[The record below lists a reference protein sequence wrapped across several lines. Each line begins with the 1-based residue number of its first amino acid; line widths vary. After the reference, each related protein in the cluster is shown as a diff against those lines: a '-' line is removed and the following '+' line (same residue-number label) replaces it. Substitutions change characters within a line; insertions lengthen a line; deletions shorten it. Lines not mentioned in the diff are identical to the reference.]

1 MSRSFLF
8 SIGSGLNRFKA
19 EAGLLAA
26 LALAVFCLCTGA
38 AAEEAKPD
46 AKPDLIDRART
57 LMAVRQYQE
66 AAKVLEP
73 YKGAYTDMAMYLRAY
88 AIYKAGDTAGAEKVL
103 LELEETFPNSRYI
116 GKANM
121 LRASMFLDKKAFT
134 QAEELLRKYTEL
146 ILSGDR
152 KRAIADMYLKI
163 AEAAIALPKVGDP
176 AEKRPDYNK
185 ALRLFN
191 YLVAMDLPDDMREHV
206 LYRRTM
212 VALAATRFGEVV
224 TYGQEYMNEYD
235 PFYKTEVKGELPG
248 QGRKVE
254 MGENAVRVRLAVIE
268 ASLQNSNA
276 LAKAEVYEDYGYP
289 PQPWIVALLDNLLA
303 HLRKGDMKDL
313 ANGEGLKQAMYS
325 KPFAEGLKP
334 SSERASEGDDFAIV
348 RARRSVA
355 AAKEFITAYPNDLR
369 SLELMRQMPRTLLFA
384 GLTDD
389 AIAAF
394 SALIAGDGLALQDA
408 PADAEGLTPKERL
421 LRYQAE
427 AVYQSG
433 LALFEMGKFGE
444 AGTIWRKYLTAY
456 PNGADWVAAQKG
468 VYDAIKAVGA
478 KALSEKRFE
487 DCRTEW
493 AKIVAERPV
502 DPETPWL
509 ALAIAY
515 TYVTEA
521 DKAIED
527 KKDKKDPAV
536 LALYNKAL
544 DELSKVGQRYP
555 ELGHSYTPLYRAEI
569 YRFHLDNLEAAVREY
584 RLSET
589 GEAQT
594 ALTELTAVQL
604 SALTP
609 KVFRN
614 KESSFVTLKVR
625 NVPKVSVRVY
635 NITLADFFQKYHTTM
650 DIRRLDLDLVSP
662 DRTWEVPIPNYAQY
676 KDISYDLPVEVDGPG
691 AFAVTFEGEEY
702 EATTLVIKSDIELI
716 TASSFDE
723 AIVLVK
729 DAVKEAPVEGAEVF
743 FYAGD
748 KKEHTLKLTTGKDG
762 VGKGKFSE
770 HPIGEPYMFASYKG
784 NVAVTGAALSQTAA
798 TGLRPKGYI
807 YTSRPVYLP
816 GETVPVRGIIR
827 GVKDGSY
834 AVPEAGD
841 YSVAIVSPDGKRIA
855 EQNIQLGKFGSFN
868 AEFKLPAECPL
879 GRYTV
884 SVSRKDESY
893 TGVFQ
898 VEIVQPSK
906 VFVEIT
912 PSVPAALAGD
922 PVDMKVKAAYYTGL
936 PLVNRAVYLS
946 LPDGRTVTLTTNDKG
961 EAVYALDTTPFY
973 MSGQVSVS
981 AQVPGEDAYGSATVP
996 LLPAALRLAITLPD
1010 EKYLVNQR
1018 IDVPVKLTTPDD
1030 KPLAGK
1036 KIAVEVYRK
1045 GMPFIMPLP
1054 MAVMENS
1061 GIRTE
1066 EVPQATRDERIFQT
1080 ELTTADD
1087 GAATFS
1093 YVFKEACRAS
1103 FVFTAVD
1110 DKNRILTN
1118 TRLLTVEAPPTPQ
1131 LSFETAQATAKVGDE
1146 IKVTVHNDDLPGLG
1160 LLVYTGDSILSYA
1173 TYRFEKGAGTVAF
1186 RVGNEY
1192 FPNFKLIGLAT
1203 GDHRLNRAE
1212 QAFDVQRKL
1221 TVTIKL
1227 PEGPLVPGSEVEAV
1241 VEARDHTGK
1250 PVEAEISLSLVD
1262 KGLLARY
1269 ADPTTNIVKFFE
1281 QGLRRTV
1288 EFLSFSSITFE
1299 RLGEQRHI
1307 ATEVLEEQRRLV
1319 EKGKADAFKDGFGK
1333 REAAGAQ
1340 NAMPAAP
1347 AAAAKPM
1354 ATRGVA
1360 LAEAAEGAPAEDE
1373 MLAMDKSADALGAG
1387 SGGAMRAEKKAM
1399 GRKAGADRER
1409 LKAQEAQAAPSRR
1422 EMPIGAFWIGNV
1434 TTGRDGKA
1442 KVKITVPERTSQY
1455 RVQLRGVTTDT
1466 LLAELETEATVRRDL
1481 FVDLKLPGYLFEGD
1495 KVRPVITVHNA
1506 GDFKGKVDLKLDI
1519 VSGETKRNYPMTV
1532 DVSGKGVFEQVADAY
1547 DVPAGEK
1554 LQATLIAE
1562 SGGNVLDKIEKESNI
1577 RLWGVEERA
1586 GRVASTAQDTVF
1598 TLTLPSSVRK
1608 ETLSLDLDLFPG
1620 VEGALL
1626 DMVLNPSGDV
1636 PDIGLKPMASRIV
1649 ALLAIANLMGQGKV
1663 AGEQVE
1669 RLKQAAQSAVS
1680 ALVSSQQNDGSWP
1693 WIYVSNRGTGTDAS
1707 TSAWAVLAL
1716 DMALKAGVVTDP
1728 SARDRGVNYL
1738 KAFVSRGGDTT
1749 AHLEAMYVLA
1759 VAGQADF
1766 SQVNRL
1772 YRSVNGLTTERKALL
1787 GLAFLAMGKNDYA
1800 TNIATMVAGELPGT
1814 IEKKMPLA
1822 ADSADPVYAR
1832 AVGLMLLAR
1841 VGGMEN
1847 DVRKVADVLRGDV
1860 NGTGVSGAARW
1871 LGLAALAEG
1880 SGPVNT
1886 ERPAFTVNITV
1897 NGKVAGAYK
1906 GSRDVAAGHISLKAA
1921 ELGGLPVKVEIQY
1934 KGRGEMAYRAV
1945 LKGFSPVIQSSS
1957 VFSFGLTGESF
1968 FHSPMLYKG
1977 RRLAESTMFVAL
1989 SAYDDYVEDG
1999 LKFTSRDRGIS
2010 PGEYTVVTR
2019 WIPAGMTLDKTSLPG
2034 SAVFSREAGGRLTI
2048 VFRGNPSDFRLRLLP
2063 YCPGDYRALPAEYAS
2078 AVHPGDYERLG
2089 NERKL
2094 AVLVPGAKD
2103 DAPYQW
2109 SLPEHIAFGQA
2120 YFNDDDYVN
2129 ALPHLSA
2136 VPKKERLYYRDVV
2149 KDLLWIYCAPEQYK
2163 PAEVIDLFEVLSQR
2177 YPDVNIPYEK
2187 LLVIGNAYHD
2197 SGEDEAACY
2206 LWKATLSSSFRDDM
2220 PVAAE
2225 LESAGEYLRGVEY
2238 LRRLFWEYPDLPIV
2252 TQSLYGLSQDI
2263 YAHKDQA
2270 RNLVPI
2276 GGEKGSLLPENV
2288 VAQALDVLKEF
2299 LAMFGDLPYSDEATF
2314 SLLNAYLDLSA
2325 YDACLNRAQGAVDL
2339 YPESKYRDRYRYISA
2354 LAAFHLGRYDQA
2366 IQAALAVGEGAGPD
2380 SRFATYI
2387 LGQMYQALGR
2397 YADALLS
2404 YRKVKNDFA
2413 DAALSIEYIERSTL
2427 SLPEVVTGDVGT
2439 PIEAEVSYC
2448 NISTVSIMAYRV
2460 DLMRLFLKE
2469 KNLDRIA
2476 GVNLAGITPTFTF
2489 ERELPKVTTG
2499 TTGKTRIS
2507 LPIKEMGAYLVL
2519 ARSGEVFASGL
2530 VLITPLKMEVQE
2542 YQGAVRV
2549 TVLESATAK
2558 PAEKVHIKASTGY
2571 GFTSAETDLR
2581 GSATINVSGG
2591 SVTVVARRGKDEYV
2605 FFRSKAMAVPQ
2616 KQRQAVSP
2624 QQIEYNQSILYD
2636 NQMLQQQGSSQLR
2649 GNFNRRAKD
2658 EQGVRAAEA
2667 AQQAK

>member
-1 MSRSFLF
+1 MSSPFF
-8 SIGSGLNRFKA
+8 SSVGSGLNKFRA
-19 EAGLLAA
+19 EAGLLVV

-38 AAEEAKPD
+38 AAEEPKAEVKI
-46 AKPDLIDRART
+46 DLIDKAKT

-73 YKGAYTDMAMYLRAY
+73 YKGAYTDLAMYLRAY
-88 AIYKAGDTAGAEKVL
+88 AIYKAGDAAGAEKIL
-103 LELEETFPNSRYI
+103 LGLEETFPKSKYI
-116 GKANM
+116 GKAHM

-152 KRAIADMYLKI
+152 KREIADMYLNI

-176 AEKRPDYNK
+176 AGKVPDYDK

-191 YLVAMDLPDDMREHV
+191 FLVVMDLPEDMREHV

-212 VALAATRFGEVV
+212 VALAANRFGEVV
-224 TYGQEYMNEYD
+224 NYGQEYMNEFD

-248 QGRKVE
+248 QGKKVE

-268 ASLQNSNA
+268 ASLKNSNA
-276 LAKAEVYEDYGYP
+276 LAKAEVYVDFGYP
-289 PQPWIVALLDNLLA
+289 PQPWIVTLLDNTLS

-325 KPFAEGLKP
+325 KPFAEGMKP

-355 AAKEFITAYPNDLR
+355 AAKEFIAAYPNDLR

-394 SALIAGDGLALQDA
+394 SALIAGEGLTLQDA

-456 PNGADWVAAQKG
+456 PNGADWVEAQNG
-468 VYDAIKAVGA
+468 VYNAIKAVGA

-493 AKIVAERPV
+493 AKIVVERPV
-502 DPETPWL
+502 DVETPWL

-515 TYVTEA
+515 TYATEA

-544 DELSKVGQRYP
+544 EEIAKVGQRYP
-555 ELGHSYTPLYRAEI
+555 ELGSSYAPLYRAEI

-584 RLSET
+584 RLSQT
-589 GEAQT
+589 DEART
-594 ALTELTAVQL
+594 ALSELTAVQL

-635 NITLADFFQKYHTTM
+635 NIALGDFFQKYHTTM

-662 DRTWEVPIPNYAQY
+662 DRTWEVPIPKYAKY

-729 DAVKEAPVEGAEVF
+729 DAVKEAPAEGAEVF

-770 HPIGEPYMFASYKG
+770 HPVGAPYMFASYKG
-784 NVAVTGAALSQTAA
+784 NVAVTGAALSNVAA

-834 AVPEAGD
+834 AVPEAGT

-855 EQNIQLGKFGSFN
+855 EQNVELGKFGSFN
-868 AEFKLPAECPL
+868 AEFKLPAECQL

-884 SVSRKDESY
+884 SVSRKDENY

-922 PVDMKVKAAYYTGL
+922 PVDMKIKAAYYTGL
-936 PLVNRAVYLS
+936 PLVNRAVYLT

-973 MSGQVSVS
+973 MAGQVSVS
-981 AQVPGEDAYGSATVP
+981 AQVPGEDAYGSVTVP
-996 LLPAALRLAITLPD
+996 LLPAALRLVITLPE

-1018 IDVPVKLTTPDD
+1018 IDVPVKATTPDD
-1030 KPLAGK
+1030 KPVAGK

-1045 GMPFIMPLP
+1045 GVPMIMPLP

-1066 EVPQATRDERIFQT
+1066 EVPQATRDERIAQA

-1087 GAATFS
+1087 GTATFS

-1118 TRLLTVEAPPTPQ
+1118 TRLLTVEAPPTPH

-1173 TYRFEKGAGTVAF
+1173 TYRFEKGAGAIAF

-1227 PEGPLVPGSEVEAV
+1227 PEGPLVPGSEVEAI

-1250 PVEAEISLSLVD
+1250 PVEAELSLSLVD

-1269 ADPTTNIVKFFE
+1269 PDPTTNIVKFFE

-1299 RLGEQRHI
+1299 RVGEQRHI

-1333 REAAGAQ
+1333 REAAAQ
-1340 NAMPAAP
+1340 AAMPAAP

-1360 LAEAAEGAPAEDE
+1360 LAEAAEGAPAEYE
-1373 MLAMDKSADALGAG
+1373 MLAMDKSANAIGG
-1387 SGGAMRAEKKAM
+1387 SGGGRAEKKAM
-1399 GRKAGADRER
+1399 ARKAGADRER

-1422 EMPIGAFWIGNV
+1422 EMPIGAYWIGNV
-1434 TTGRDGKA
+1434 TTGKDGKA
-1442 KVKITVPERTSQY
+1442 KVKIAVPERTSQY

-1495 KVRPVITVHNA
+1495 KVRSVVTVHNA
-1506 GDFKGKVDLKLDI
+1506 GDFKGKVGLKLDI
-1519 VSGETKRNYPMTV
+1519 VSGDTKRNYPMSV
-1532 DVSGKGVFEQVADAY
+1532 DVTGRGVFEQVADAY

-1554 LQATLIAE
+1554 LKATLVAE
-1562 SGGNVLDKIEKESNI
+1562 TGGKVLDKIEKESNI

-1586 GRVASTAQDTVF
+1586 GRVASMAQDTVF
-1598 TLTLPSSVRK
+1598 TLTLPSTVRK
-1608 ETLSLDLDLFPG
+1608 ETLSLDLDMFPG
-1620 VEGALL
+1620 IEGALL
-1626 DMVLNPSGDV
+1626 DTVLNPSGDA
-1636 PDIGLKPMASRIV
+1636 PDIGLKPTAGRIV
-1649 ALLAIANLMGQGKV
+1649 ALLAIANMMGQGKV

-1693 WIYVSNRGTGTDAS
+1693 WIYVSNRGTGNDPS

-1716 DMALKAGVVTDP
+1716 DMALKAGVITDP

-1738 KAFVSRGGDTT
+1738 KAFASRGGDST
-1749 AHLEAMYVLA
+1749 ANLEAMYVLA
-1759 VAGQADF
+1759 VAGQGDF
-1766 SQVNRL
+1766 SQLNRL
-1772 YRSVNGLTTERKALL
+1772 YRSVNGLTTERRALL

-1814 IEKKMPLA
+1814 IEKKMLLA
-1822 ADSADPVYAR
+1822 ADAADPVYAR

-1847 DVRKVADVLRGDV
+1847 DVRKIADVLRGDV
-1860 NGTGVSGAARW
+1860 NGTKISGAARW
-1871 LGLAALAEG
+1871 LGIAALAEG
-1880 SGPVNT
+1880 GGPVNT

-1897 NGKVAGAYK
+1897 NGKPAGTYK
-1906 GSRDVAAGHISLKAA
+1906 GSRDVPAGHISLKA
-1921 ELGGLPVKVEIQY
+1921 EEIGGLPVKIEIQY

-1957 VFSFGLTGESF
+1957 LFTFGLTGESF

-1977 RRLAESTMFVAL
+1977 RKLVESTMVVTL
-1989 SAYDDYVEDG
+1989 SAYDDHVEDG
-1999 LKFTSRDRGIS
+1999 LKFTSPARDRGIS
-2010 PGEYTVVTR
+2010 PGEYTTVTR

-2034 SAVFSREAGGRLTI
+2034 SAVFSREAGGRLTM
-2048 VFRGNPSDFRLRLLP
+2048 VFRGNPSDFRVRLLP
-2063 YCPGDYRALPAEYAS
+2063 YCPGEYRALPTEFAS
-2078 AVHPGDYERLG
+2078 AVRPGDYERLG

-2094 AVLVPGAKD
+2094 TVLLPGEKD
-2103 DAPYQW
+2103 ATQYQW
-2109 SLPEHIAFGQA
+2109 SMPEHIAFGQA

-2136 VPKKERLYYRDVV
+2136 VPKKERQYYREVV

-2177 YPDVNIPYEK
+2177 YSDVNIPYEK

-2206 LWKATLSSSFRDDM
+2206 LWKATLASSFRDDM

-2238 LRRLFWEYPDLPIV
+2238 LRKLFWEYPDLPIV

-2270 RNLVPI
+2270 RNLIPV
-2276 GGEKGSLLPENV
+2276 GGEKGTLLAENV
-2288 VAQALDVLKEF
+2288 IAQALDVLKEF
-2299 LAMFGDLPYSDEATF
+2299 LAMFGDLPYADEATF
-2314 SLLNAYLDLSA
+2314 SMLNAYLDLSA
-2325 YDACLNRAQGAVDL
+2325 YEACLNRAQGAVDL

-2354 LAAFHLGRYDQA
+2354 LAAFHLSRYDQA
-2366 IQAALAVGEGAGPD
+2366 IQAALAVGEGTGPD

-2558 PAEKVHIKASTGY
+2558 PAEKVHIKASSGY

-2581 GSATINVSGG
+2581 GSATINISGG
-2591 SVTVVARRGKDEYV
+2591 NVTVVARRGKDEYV
-2605 FFRSKAMAVPQ
+2605 FFRTKAMVVPQ
-2616 KQRQAVSP
+2616 KQRQVVSP
-2624 QQIEYNQSILYD
+2624 QQIEYNQSILHD
-2636 NQMLQQQGSSQLR
+2636 NQMLQQQGSGQLR
-2649 GNFNRRAKD
+2649 SSFSRRAKD
-2658 EQGVRAAEA
+2658 EQGVTAAEA
-2667 AQQAK
+2667 MQQSK